1 MRTTLKRG
9 MGRGAAVN
17 GNGHPVLPP
26 GALSPITIYRQ
37 PEPARRGIWAVV
49 GAVVAWMFVALL
61 MTAGAI
67 GGGYYLFLEQRVE
80 DLVATTPDVVI
91 AQKQLDIPLANE
103 PATALVIGYDKRKG
117 EDASAQSRSDTVMLV
132 RADPNTESISLLS
145 FPRDL
150 IVDVTCPG
158 KPTYRGRINEAYS
171 ECGSTG
177 TLQTVRKLTGALGP
191 LPRHGRLPRLPAGRR
206 QRRRRLA
213 RHRPALLQRPQ
224 RPVRLRRRSTS
235 SRAIRS

>member
-9 MGRGAAVN
+9 IGRGAAVN
-17 GNGHPVLPP
+17 GNGRPVLPP

-37 PEPARRGIWAVV
+37 PEPARRGGWAVV

-117 EDASAQSRSDTVMLV
+117 EDASEQSRSDTSCSCAPIRTPSRSRCSRS
-132 RADPNTESISLLS
+132 RATSSSTSRAPAS
-145 FPRDL
+145 P
-150 IVDVTCPG
+150 
-158 KPTYRGRINEAYS
+158 PTAAGSTRRTPSAARRGR
-171 ECGSTG
+171 C
-177 TLQTVRKLTGALGP
+177 
-191 LPRHGRLPRLPAGRR
+191 
-206 QRRRRLA
+206 
-213 RHRPALLQRPQ
+213 
-224 RPVRLRRRSTS
+224 RRSA
-235 SRAIRS
+235 R